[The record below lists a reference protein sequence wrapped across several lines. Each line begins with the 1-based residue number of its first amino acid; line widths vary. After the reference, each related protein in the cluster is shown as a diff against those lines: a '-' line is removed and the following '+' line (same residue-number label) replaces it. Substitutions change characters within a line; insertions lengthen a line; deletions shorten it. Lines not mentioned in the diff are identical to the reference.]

1 MAVLSPRIVLCL
13 ALMTASASFAQAAAD
28 APLAGLQDAAPEQAP
43 QPDPEIEQLSPE
55 PEPPSTA
62 DAQAPSE
69 PAAPQAEPI
78 PFRATPAPGPSPDL
92 LLPRILAEAFGGV
105 LGGVGMG
112 IAGLLVGAEAIGNT
126 DCSDGEVCVALLALI
141 TIPATFVGIPLGVQ
155 YAGQSMG
162 GRGDFLP
169 ALGGTVLGTGVG
181 VILGMQSEGNGGLA
195 VGLIVGPILGSIVG
209 YELSSAINERR
220 EYVLG
225 TASSRS
231 GPRVVPVVGVTPRGG
246 FLGGLSG
253 SF

>member
-1 MAVLSPRIVLCL
+1 VLSHRIVLCL
-13 ALMTASASFAQAAAD
+13 ALMTASVSFAQAAAD
-28 APLAGLQDAAPEQAP
+28 APLADPQDAAPA
-43 QPDPEIEQLSPE
+43 QPPAE
-55 PEPPSTA
+55 PVEPR
-62 DAQAPSE
+62 
-69 PAAPQAEPI
+69 AEPI
-78 PFRATPAPGPSPDL
+78 PFRSRPAPAPPPDL

-112 IAGLLVGAEAIGNT
+112 IAGLLVGAEALGNT
-126 DCSDGEVCVALLALI
+126 DCSDGEACVALLALI

-162 GRGDFLP
+162 GQGDFLP

-181 VILGMQSEGNGGLA
+181 VILGMQAEGKGGLA

-220 EYVLG
+220 AFILG
-225 TASSRS
+225 AASSRS
-231 GPRVVPVVGVTPRGG
+231 GPRVVPVVSVTPRGG
-246 FLGGLSG
+246 LLGGLSG

>member
-1 MAVLSPRIVLCL
+1 VVLSHRIVLCL

-28 APLAGLQDAAPEQAP
+28 APLADPQDAAPAPPPPSSPEMEQP
-43 QPDPEIEQLSPE
+43 LPE
-55 PEPPSTA
+55 PEQPSATA
-62 DAQAPSE
+62 VQAPSE
-69 PAAPQAEPI
+69 PAAPEAEPI
-78 PFRATPAPGPSPDL
+78 PFRYRPQPEPPPNFIV
-92 LLPRILAEAFGGV
+92 PRIFAEAFGGV

-126 DCSDGEVCVALLALI
+126 DCSGGDGCAALLILI
-141 TIPATFVGIPLGVQ
+141 TVPATFVGIPLGVQ

-162 GRGDFLP
+162 GQGEFLP

-181 VILGMQSEGNGGLA
+181 VILGMQSEGKGGLA
-195 VGLIVGPILGSIVG
+195 AGLIAGPILGSIVG

-220 EYVLG
+220 AFVLG
-225 TASSRS
+225 AASARS

-246 FLGGLSG
+246 LLGGLSG